1 MNSLNTQ
8 NSAFASEV
16 LLIHLL
22 TQEVQE
28 EEEERVNDFGVW
40 VQEEMVCLRVPAWGW
55 NQERGQ
61 MWKFRNRLRG
71 ESQRSP
77 LHRCL
82 ASEACLDPPSC
93 NLVSTP

>member
-1 MNSLNTQ
+1 MNSLSTQ

-40 VQEEMVCLRVPAWGW
+40 VQEEMVC
-55 NQERGQ
+55 
-61 MWKFRNRLRG
+61 
-71 ESQRSP
+71 
-77 LHRCL
+77 
-82 ASEACLDPPSC
+82 
-93 NLVSTP
+93 